1 MPNGRCS
8 ERTGL
13 CVEQESDT
21 TVLSL
26 AAETP

>member
-1 MPNGRCS
+1 MPNGLCS
-8 ERTGL
+8 VRTGL